1 MQQAALSTTFEHARR
16 RGAIGLLRLAS
27 WILRRAVKWY
37 ELGISSVVV
46 HVALSAVRF
55 LERSA
60 AILAFRHRSKNE
72 LKECDGSHRQ

>member
-1 MQQAALSTTFEHARR
+1 MQQAPLSTTFEHARR

-27 WILRRAVKWY
+27 WLLRRAVNWY
-37 ELGISSVVV
+37 ERGTSSVGV

-60 AILAFRHRSKNE
+60 AVLAFRQRPKNE
-72 LKECDGSHRQ
+72 PKEWDWSHRQ